1 MGHYFMNIQKYVLLA
16 IILLLSVPHITANR
30 YCIYLSRCSTKYT
43 VHPALYVQEVV
54 PFYVVTY
61 SSVSKK

>member
-1 MGHYFMNIQKYVLLA
+1 MGHYFLD
-16 IILLLSVPHITANR
+16 IILLLSVPHITANL

-43 VHPALYVQEVV
+43 VHPVLNAQEVV

-61 SSVSKK
+61 FCVSKK